1 MADGHAGGTAA
12 DHPHLRFT
20 CRYLHAQAHSYVCA
34 HSVACTRIRT
44 VAHVAFAHAGCRLS
58 LDNNCSQHLCCALLC
73 SFRRSTICASTTNC
87 CCVAACH
94 KRACWVLTWLQLKL
108 TVGARYT
115 PSRAVQSDLM
125 RDNAMGKVS
134 IVLRQGDVTPG
145 HNDYFWIMEV
155 EYISIK

>member
-1 MADGHAGGTAA
+1 M
-12 DHPHLRFT
+12 
-20 CRYLHAQAHSYVCA
+20 
-34 HSVACTRIRT
+34 
-44 VAHVAFAHAGCRLS
+44 
-58 LDNNCSQHLCCALLC
+58 
-73 SFRRSTICASTTNC
+73 
-87 CCVAACH
+87 
-94 KRACWVLTWLQLKL
+94 LTWLQLKL